1 MTDVR
6 AARPGDAAA
15 LARLATQLGYPAD
28 EDAIAQRLA
37 ATAADDVGISLVAL
51 AADGGVCGFARALP
65 QHFVVE
71 APFVELA
78 ALVVADAVRGQGV
91 GAALLARVEAW
102 AREQG
107 FAEVRVRSNVIRG
120 RAHRFYRREGYVE
133 DKRQVVFSKPMG

>member
-15 LARLATQLGYPAD
+15 LAGLATQLGYPAD
-28 EDAIAQRLA
+28 EGAVARRLSAIVG
-37 ATAADDVGISLVAL
+37 DDVGISLVAL
-51 AADGGVCGFARALP
+51 AADGSVCGFARALP

-71 APFVELA
+71 ESFVELA
-78 ALVVADAVRGQGV
+78 ALVVADAVRGLGV

-107 FAEVRVRSNVIRG
+107 FFDVRVRSNVIRG
-120 RAHRFYRREGYVE
+120 RAHRFYLREGYVE
-133 DKRQVVFSKPMG
+133 AKRQVVFSKPTG